1 MPKFSKRST
10 KELDTVHIVLQ
21 RLLKRVIER
30 TDFTVLCGHRGQ
42 AAQDAAAAEGKSKL
56 KFPFSRHNTS
66 PSMAVDVAPWPIDW
80 NDMQRFRELAEI
92 MKEEWAAMPEDQKLR
107 YELVWGGDW
116 KTFVDAPH
124 FELRFAEGL
133 NPPTLRRV

>member
-21 RLLKRVIER
+21 RLLKRVILR
-30 TDFTVLCGHRGQ
+30 TDFTVICGHRGQ
-42 AAQDAAAAEGKSKL
+42 EAQTKAYESGASKL
-56 KFPFSRHNTS
+56 QFPHSKHNIS
-66 PSMAVDVAPWPIDW
+66 PSLAVDCVPYPVDW
-80 NDMQRFRELAEI
+80 QDINRFKELASVV
-92 MKEEWAAMPEDQKLR
+92 KEEFAAMPEAEKLR

-133 NPPTLRRV
+133 NPPKR